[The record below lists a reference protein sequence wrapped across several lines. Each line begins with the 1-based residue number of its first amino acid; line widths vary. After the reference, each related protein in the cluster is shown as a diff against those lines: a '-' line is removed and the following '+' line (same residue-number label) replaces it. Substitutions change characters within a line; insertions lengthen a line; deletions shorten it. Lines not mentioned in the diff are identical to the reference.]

1 MCVFGIIKM
10 SNINTLGFGKN
21 VNNEATPISVS
32 GVNQNE
38 LKTISIETYN
48 KYTNI
53 LKELKKLSLYLSI
66 LTDNY
71 IRNNDIGD

>member
-1 MCVFGIIKM
+1 MA
-10 SNINTLGFGKN
+10 NINTLGFGKDSEDN
-21 VNNEATPISVS
+21 AQPIGIS
-32 GVNQNE
+32 GVEQNE
-38 LKTISIETYN
+38 VKVISIETYN
-48 KYTNI
+48 KYNNI

>member
-1 MCVFGIIKM
+1 MA
-10 SNINTLGFGKN
+10 NINTLGFGKN
-21 VNNEATPISVS
+21 VNSEATPIGVS
-32 GVNQNE
+32 GVNKNE

-71 IRNNDIGD
+71 IRKEDIGE